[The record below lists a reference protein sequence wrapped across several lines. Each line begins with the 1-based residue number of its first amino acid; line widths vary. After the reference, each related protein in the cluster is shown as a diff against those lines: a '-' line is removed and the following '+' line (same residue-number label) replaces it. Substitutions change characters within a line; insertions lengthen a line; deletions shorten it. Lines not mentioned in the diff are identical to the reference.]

1 VQDQARAQNHDCAGA
16 AMSNMK
22 MLEFFKTE
30 ALEQLADNDRY
41 IAKLHERI
49 AVLEYHL
56 GRIRESAYQMIS
68 GTVGVLPIEYVHDD
82 KPAPK
87 NRGQKS

>member
-1 VQDQARAQNHDCAGA
+1 
-16 AMSNMK
+16 MSNVE
-22 MLEFFKTE
+22 MLEIFKSE
-30 ALEQLADNDRY
+30 AIEQLADNDRY
-41 IAKLHERI
+41 IGVLHERI

-68 GTVGVLPIEYVHDD
+68 STVGVLPIEYVHDD

-87 NRGQKS
+87 NKKKS